1 MPNVR
6 YASSEQFLTYASE
19 RGVLV
24 DESEALTLLTKAQD
38 YIDTT
43 YNFLGVAV
51 NVDSEFPRTGLE
63 NYADDVV
70 PYPVTISTMYAA
82 LMLAQDVEFL
92 EGKLA
97 TSQTKSVTIAA
108 NRISEEYATNYK
120 DGAVQKA
127 IRLDAVTT
135 MLDRAGLLD
144 PDAAVVNLI
153 GVRG

>member
-6 YASSEQFLTYASE
+6 YASSKQFLTYASE